1 MKEFEYIIDD
11 GKDIDMTKICG
22 CPYARTLDKCEQECK
37 KYYDCQY
44 VAIANDILVAYEKCK
59 GEKKKRCI

>member
-11 GKDIDMTKICG
+11 EKDIDMTKICG
-22 CPYARTLDKCEQECK
+22 CPYACTLDECEEKCK
-37 KYYDCQY
+37 KYFDCQY

-59 GEKKKRCI
+59 GEKKK